1 MKAIFIRN
9 VPDDLHRRLRQLAR
23 SKNLSLNK
31 QVVVMLANAIANE
44 VNPDRQSE
52 ILASIQSRRFIPPKN
67 APSSLDLLHEGRR

>member
-1 MKAIFIRN
+1 MKAIYIRN
-9 VPDDLHRRLRQLAR
+9 VPDDLHQRLRQLAR

-52 ILASIQSRRFIPPKN
+52 ILVSIQSRRFIPPKN
-67 APSSLDLLHEGRR
+67 APSSLNLLHEGRR